1 MKKDL
6 LIHFVYMIAL
16 FVLISLYKDW
26 IRLPSLPFWFGGI
39 LGTLLPDIDH
49 LIYIYVLKPSEATSQ
64 KVTDML
70 SKKQV
75 FKSWDLLATTRG
87 ERKELIFHSGY
98 FQLIFII
105 FALLIVTS
113 SGSLLGRGL
122 VLAFMLHLL
131 IDQIID
137 LMESGNFDAWFEK
150 LPFSLDFKQK
160 RWYLVGNGAVLLA
173 FGFLL

>member
-6 LIHFVYMIAL
+6 LIHFVYMVAF
-16 FVLISLYKDW
+16 FVFISLYKDW
-26 IRLPSLPFWFGGI
+26 LRLPFLPFWFGGI
-39 LGTLLPDIDH
+39 LGTILPDVDH
-49 LIYIYVLKPSEATSQ
+49 LIYIYVLRPKEETSQ
-64 KVTDML
+64 RVATL
-70 SKKQV
+70 IANREV
-75 FKSWDLLATTRG
+75 IKSWDILANTRG
-87 ERKELIFHSGY
+87 ERRDLIFHSGY

-105 FALLIVTS
+105 FAFLIVTS

-160 RWYLVGNGAVLLA
+160 RWYLAANSFLLLA

>member
-6 LIHFVYMIAL
+6 LIHFVYMIAF

-26 IRLPSLPFWFGGI
+26 IRLEFLPFWFGGI

-49 LIYIYVLKPSEATSQ
+49 LIYIYVIKPGEATSQ

-70 SKKQV
+70 SKRQV

-98 FQLIFII
+98 FQFIFII
-105 FALLIVTS
+105 FALLIITS

-131 IDQIID
+131 IDQVID
-137 LMESGNFDAWFEK
+137 LMEGGNFDAWFEK
-150 LPFSLDFKQK
+150 LPFALDAEQK
-160 RWYLVGNGAVLLA
+160 CWYLIANGFTFMI
-173 FGFLL
+173 FGFFL

>member
-6 LIHFVYMIAL
+6 LIHFVYLVAI

-26 IRLPSLPFWFGGI
+26 IRLEFLPFWLGGVFGTI
-39 LGTLLPDIDH
+39 LPDVDH
-49 LIYIYVLKPSEATSQ
+49 LINIYVLRPKDQTSQ
-64 KVTDML
+64 KVTGL
-70 SKKQV
+70 LAKREV
-75 FKSWDLLATTRG
+75 IKSWDILATTRG

-105 FALLIVTS
+105 FAFLIVTS
-113 SGSLLGRGL
+113 SGSLFGRGL

-137 LMESGNFDAWFEK
+137 LMEGGNFDAWFEK
-150 LPFSLDFKQK
+150 LPFNLDFKQK
-160 RWYLVGNGAVLLA
+160 RWYIAANGVVLLI